1 MLCVT
6 KNNKLVT
13 IAYICDCCEN
23 EGGYYVQ
30 IYNNDLYDEVID
42 DFCIHKED
50 CNCENLNEVEN
61 YIKEYVKNLVL

>member
-1 MLCVT
+1 M
-6 KNNKLVT
+6 
-13 IAYICDCCEN
+13 
-23 EGGYYVQ
+23 Q
-30 IYNNDLYDEVID
+30 IYNNDIGDEVID